1 MKPKPIFLIAAALL
15 GALVP
20 AASAD
25 HRPGHGGPNNITISA
40 SANTIKFGGS
50 VTLSGRL
57 NGANN
62 AGRPVLI
69 EEDPFPVDIFTPAGT
84 VTTNASGD
92 WSFADS
98 PTVNT
103 RYRAR
108 SGEADSRNEDV
119 MVRPA
124 ISLRVSDRTPEV
136 GQLVR
141 FSGRLC
147 PEHDGVRVALQRRVD
162 RDTWTTVRRP
172 LLRDIPDSSPACSSY
187 ARSLRMR
194 RDRRF
199 RVHFFGDVDHVEGN
213 SRSRLVDVHR

>member
-1 MKPKPIFLIAAALL
+1 MKPILLAAAVLV

-20 AASAD
+20 AAAAD
-25 HRPGHGGPNNITISA
+25 HRPGHGDPSNLTIRASSDTIRFGSA
-40 SANTIKFGGS
+40 

-62 AGRPVLI
+62 GGRAVQI
-69 EEDPFPVDIFTPAGT
+69 EEDPFPIDTFTAAGMA
-84 VTTNASGD
+84 TTDASGD

-108 SGEADSRNEDV
+108 LGDADSRNEDV

-124 ISLRVSDRTPEV
+124 ISLRVSDRTPQV
-136 GQLVR
+136 GELVR

-147 PEHDGVRVALQRRVD
+147 PEHDGTRIALQLRVD
-162 RDTWTTVRRP
+162 RNTWRTVRRP
-172 LLRDIPDSSPACSSY
+172 LLRDIPDSTPACSSY
-187 ARSLRMR
+187 ARSLRIR
-194 RDRRF
+194 RDRRW

-213 SRSRLVDVHR
+213 SRSRLVDAHR

>member
-1 MKPKPIFLIAAALL
+1 MKPIFLIAATTLL

-25 HRPGHGGPNNITISA
+25 HRPGHGDPRNITIGA
-40 SANTIKFGGS
+40 SSDTIRFGSS

-62 AGRPVLI
+62 ASRPVQI
-69 EEDPFPVDIFTPAGT
+69 EKDPFPIDTFTTAGT
-84 VTTNASGD
+84 ATTNASGD

-108 SGEADSRNEDV
+108 SGDADSRNEDV

-124 ISLRVSDRTPEV
+124 ISLRVSDRTPQV
-136 GQLVR
+136 GELVR

-147 PEHDGVRVALQRRVD
+147 PEHDGVRIALQRRVD
-162 RDTWTTVRRP
+162 RNTWTTARRP
-172 LLRDIPDSSPACSSY
+172 LLRDIPDSTPACSSY
-187 ARSLRMR
+187 ARNLRIR
-194 RDRRF
+194 RDRRW

-213 SRSRLVDVHR
+213 SRSRLVDAHR